1 MWRLRSGQKLAH
13 ASRLVTRSAAKLP
26 VSAQDQRV
34 VAAGPKTSAGWR
46 LLAAQEADD
55 RKVPGHG
62 RPDRERS
69 YQAAPGFR
77 PTAHLLVIAGDASQ

>member
-1 MWRLRSGQKLAH
+1 MLSRAAALVLADNGVSFSSVRGGAGCAGMWRSRSGQKLAH

-46 LLAAQEADD
+46 LLAA
-55 RKVPGHG
+55 
-62 RPDRERS
+62 
-69 YQAAPGFR
+69 
-77 PTAHLLVIAGDASQ
+77 